1 MPSCTTYNICGR
13 IPGKHPERMI
23 LLSAHYDSY
32 FSGFQDDNTAV
43 ALMFGIAKSLLESG
57 YQPNNTIVFCAM
69 AAEEWGVIDSDF
81 DWSAGAYEQIF
92 TAHPEWVGKVI
103 ADLNFE
109 LPALAHGTRARIR
122 SCYEYVRYL
131 EEFLSN
137 LPLLTQAYPEE
148 TKITAPIET
157 WSDDFSMAI
166 AGIPSMVNDFTGGSF
181 METHYHSQFDN
192 DDYYDEQVY
201 RLHHELFL
209 LLICELDQT
218 AVVPLCFAPVMSRAG
233 KFHGAEAAKGVLSKK
248 LDVMKQY
255 LKEAEK
261 KQSRIIRRYRNRTV
275 LIAAFLRRN
284 ALKKQ
289 KSCLKACVLWNR
301 NSLQTSKRTGYVC
314 THRLVRKRTLST

>member
-1 MPSCTTYNICGR
+1 
-13 IPGKHPERMI
+13 
-23 LLSAHYDSY
+23 
-32 FSGFQDDNTAV
+32 
-43 ALMFGIAKSLLESG
+43 MFGIAKSLLESG

-122 SCYEYVRYL
+122 SCYEYMRYL

-166 AGIPSMVNDFTGGSF
+166 AGIPSMVNDLPVEVLWRRT
-181 METHYHSQFDN
+181 TIHS
-192 DDYYDEQVY
+192 
-201 RLHHELFL
+201 
-209 LLICELDQT
+209 LIT
-218 AVVPLCFAPVMSRAG
+218 MIITMSR
-233 KFHGAEAAKGVLSKK
+233 
-248 LDVMKQY
+248 Y
-255 LKEAEK
+255 
-261 KQSRIIRRYRNRTV
+261 T
-275 LIAAFLRRN
+275 
-284 ALKKQ
+284 
-289 KSCLKACVLWNR
+289 ACITN
-301 NSLQTSKRTGYVC
+301 C
-314 THRLVRKRTLST
+314 FCC